1 MTDVDLA
8 RRFVARNARLLDRH
22 RFAHLIDGA
31 PPEPVLRALAAY
43 ANDDGGFGHALE
55 PDLRSPTSQPGAV
68 QHALEILGETGA
80 TSDPMLRG
88 ACDFLRSAQRPDGGV
103 PFVLASVG
111 DDERAPWWQPSED
124 SSLVQT
130 ASNAAALL
138 RAGAE
143 HPWLD
148 GAVAY
153 CWAHRDRA
161 TESAYDAIFAVA
173 FLDAVPDAARAEAA
187 LDDVGGRILE
197 AGVIAI
203 EPDVGGDVHTPLD
216 LSPRPGARSRRL
228 FDDATIDAHLDAL
241 AAAQGDDGGWSFGW
255 PGWSPAATLDWR
267 GYLTVHALIVLRAH
281 GRLPG

>member
-80 TSDPMLRG
+80 TSDAMLLG
-88 ACDFLRSAQRPDGGV
+88 AANFLRSVQRPDGGV
-103 PFVLASVG
+103 PFALASVG
-111 DDERAPWWQPSED
+111 DDERAPWWQPSDD
-124 SSLVQT
+124 SSPIQT

-143 HPWLD
+143 HPWLE

-153 CWAHRDRA
+153 CWAHLDRVA
-161 TESAYDAIFAVA
+161 ESAYHALFAVA
-173 FLDAVPDAARAEAA
+173 FLDAVADDDRAQAA
-187 LDDVGGRILE
+187 LDEAGGRILDPGLISLDP
-197 AGVIAI
+197 AA
-203 EPDVGGDVHTPLD
+203 GGDVHTPLD
-216 LSPRPGARSRRL
+216 LSPWPAARSRRL
-228 FDDATIDAHLDAL
+228 FDQATIDAHLDAL
-241 AAAQGDDGGWSFGW
+241 AAAQGDDGGWSFGF
-255 PGWSPAATLDWR
+255 PEWSPAATLDWR
-267 GYLTVHALIVLRAH
+267 GYMTVRALVVLRAN
-281 GRLPG
+281 GRLGD